1 MKGLLCAE
9 DGPGRGNILMLLT
22 MVLIIQV
29 MHSFTVAKFYIFSL
43 YIETKCFM
51 DLELLSMGDQ
61 KPFEFH

>member
-1 MKGLLCAE
+1 
-9 DGPGRGNILMLLT
+9 MLLT